1 MSVETAGSEPVQLN
15 ATEAIAAMSA
25 VTQWI
30 ESAYHCADLLA
41 GFGFHEQS
49 NWINDTAGLLET
61 VIDAACESV
70 KEEGK

>member
-1 MSVETAGSEPVQLN
+1 
-15 ATEAIAAMSA
+15 MSA

-30 ESAYHCADLLA
+30 ESAFHCADLLA

-70 KEEGK
+70 KGEGK